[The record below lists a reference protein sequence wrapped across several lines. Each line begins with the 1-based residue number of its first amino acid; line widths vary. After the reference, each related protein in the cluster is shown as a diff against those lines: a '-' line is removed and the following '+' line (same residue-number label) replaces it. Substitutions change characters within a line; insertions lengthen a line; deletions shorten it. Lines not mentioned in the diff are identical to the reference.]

1 MTRTTDMPETLTAR
15 EMLARLVAFPTVS
28 SVSNL
33 DLISFAEDYLA
44 GHGVASTRVHDE
56 TGTKAALH
64 ACIGPQVDG
73 GVVLSAHTD
82 VVPVEG
88 QDWSRDP
95 FTLHEENGR
104 LYGRGTCDMK
114 GFAALML
121 AGVPGMVKADLKRP
135 IHLALSYDE
144 EVGCLGAPPMIEDML
159 GDGPRPSTAIIGEPS
174 MMKVITGHKGTSLL
188 KVTVR
193 GHSVHSSQWD
203 RGVSAVA
210 NAARIVAWLDDR
222 TRENR
227 EKADRNL
234 PFDPPFTTLHCG
246 MIRGGTAANI
256 VSNHCEFVT
265 DIRSLP
271 DETIDMWQ
279 ERLERYI
286 AEHIL
291 PEMKRVTPEADV
303 TVERLAHVPPLRP
316 EDDGAAETL
325 ARRLT
330 GDNGEHMVVYGTEA
344 GQFQERGLSAI
355 VCGPGSIDQAHQP
368 DEYIDITQ
376 LQAGEAFVS
385 RLIATMSEG

>member
-1 MTRTTDMPETLTAR
+1 MPTRYSAQ

-28 SVSNL
+28 SASNL
-33 DLISFAEDYLA
+33 DLISFAEDFLS
-44 GHGVASTRVHDE
+44 GHGVASTRVYDE

-64 ACIGPQVDG
+64 ACIGPRVDG

-88 QDWSRDP
+88 QAWTRDP
-95 FTLHEENGR
+95 FALSEEGGR

-121 AGVPGMVKADLKRP
+121 AGVPDMVKADLKRP

-144 EVGCLGAPPMIEDML
+144 EVGCLGAPPMIEDMMS
-159 GDGPRPSTAIIGEPS
+159 DGPRPDCVIVGEPS

-193 GHSVHSSQWD
+193 GHSVHSSQWE

-210 NAARIVAWLDDR
+210 NAARIVTWLDDR

-227 EKADRNL
+227 DNADRDL

-246 MIRGGTAANI
+246 MIEGGTAANI
-256 VSNHCEFVT
+256 VSKHCEFVT

-279 ERLERYI
+279 ERLETYVAQQI
-286 AEHIL
+286 V
-291 PEMKRVTPEADV
+291 PEMKRVNPQADV
-303 TVERLAHVPPLRP
+303 TIERLAHVPPLMP
-316 EDDGAAETL
+316 EENGAAETM

-344 GQFQERGLSAI
+344 GQFQARGLSAV

-368 DEYIDITQ
+368 DEFIDLGQ
-376 LQAGEAFVS
+376 LRAGEAFVA
-385 RLIATMSEG
+385 RLIDTMSEG